1 MRAGVAVL
9 QIEVPDRPR
18 RRHAASAVP
27 RYDPNLEDPLK
38 RSFNPWLIVMLLIL
52 GIFVFNQ
59 FNTGAGSSEISLSTF
74 RELVSD
80 GRVAEMTIERNN
92 GEIEGTLTGPT
103 QVTIDGQTRT
113 IERFTSTAIVT
124 DGLLEELHER
134 VPSVTVRN
142 PPQWVG
148 FLVTVLPIVILIAFF
163 WFIFMRAQGGPSQ
176 MMQFGQSKAKTFGR
190 ENQVK
195 TTFED
200 VAGHAEAKQELKEVV
215 DFLKNPQKYLRIGA
229 EIPKGMLLVG
239 PPGTGKT
246 LLARAVA
253 GEAGVPYLTVSASEF
268 MEMFVGVGASR
279 VRNLFEEARKSSPA
293 IIFIDELD
301 SIGRRRGAGIGGG
314 HDEREQTLNQI
325 LSEMDGFE
333 KDTSVIL
340 LAATNRPDVLD
351 SALLRPGRFDR
362 QVTIGL
368 PTKREREEILAV
380 HVKKKPLGDDVD
392 LGRLAE
398 ATPMFSGADLENLTN
413 EAALVAARTNQQ
425 SIQWVDFNEAL
436 DRITLGLR
444 RGSLMPS
451 EEERRILAFHEAGHA
466 IAFAAQKMLGQIRKV
481 TIMPR
486 GGAGGFMAPLSKEEM
501 FYSVQ
506 RFEAQLV
513 VAFGGRV
520 AEKKITGTLSSG
532 ASNDLKQATLTAK
545 QMILDL
551 GMGDDEFVAW
561 GSDQG
566 PVFLGGEISRRKD
579 FSEETARRLE
589 EQVSALLERSYRA
602 CQELIEAHWPA
613 VEAVGQALLRS
624 ETIDGRLIHEAYER
638 SEQGQSVDDIVDWLV
653 GEALREADEA
663 RADVPPQP
671 QVETSG
677 NTAEEPASDD
687 HDTGGTDAEEP
698 HEDEKEHRERSGAPA
713 PRPVSDP
720 G

>member
-1 MRAGVAVL
+1 M
-9 QIEVPDRPR
+9 
-18 RRHAASAVP
+18 
-27 RYDPNLEDPLK
+27 K

-59 FNTGAGSSEISLSTF
+59 FNAGAGSSEIDLSTF
-74 RELVSD
+74 RELVAD
-80 GRVAEMTIERNN
+80 GRVADMTIERNN
-92 GEIEGTLTGPT
+92 GEVEGTLVGPT
-103 QVTIDGQTRT
+103 QVTIDGQART
-113 IERFTSTAIVT
+113 IERFTTTALLT
-124 DGLLEELHER
+124 DGFLDQLHEQ

-142 PPQWVG
+142 PPQWIG
-148 FLVTVLPIVILIAFF
+148 FLVTILPIIILIAFF

-190 ENQVK
+190 ENKVD
-195 TTFED
+195 TTFDD

-351 SALLRPGRFDR
+351 PALLRPGRFDR

-380 HVKKKPLGDDVD
+380 HVRKKPVDDDVD

-413 EAALVAARTNQQ
+413 EAALVAARSGRQTI
-425 SIQWVDFNEAL
+425 SWIDFNEAL

-444 RGSLMPS
+444 RGSLVPS

-466 IAFAAQKMLGQIRKV
+466 VAFAAQKMLGQIRKV

-486 GGAGGFMAPLSKEEM
+486 GGAGGFMAPLAKEEM
-501 FYSVQ
+501 FYSRQ
-506 RFEAQLV
+506 RFDAQLV

-520 AEKKITGTLSSG
+520 AEKRITGTLSSG
-532 ASNDLKQATLTAK
+532 ASNDLKQATSMAK

-551 GMGDDEFVAW
+551 GMGQDEFVAW
-561 GSDQG
+561 GSDEG

-579 FSEETARRLE
+579 FSEQTARELE
-589 EQVSALLERSYRA
+589 EQVTAVLENAYRSCRA
-602 CQELIEAHWPA
+602 LIEEHWPA
-613 VEAVGQALLRS
+613 VEAVAQALLRS
-624 ETIDGRLIHEAYER
+624 ETIDGRLIHEAYDR

-653 GEALREADEA
+653 GEATREAEENRVQVQA
-663 RADVPPQP
+663 PERA
-671 QVETSG
+671 
-677 NTAEEPASDD
+677 PASAP
-687 HDTGGTDAEEP
+687 TGADATDEGKAEPSEP
-698 HEDEKEHRERSGAPA
+698 PSDAGDGEHRDQDEEQERDGTRRA